1 MYKLHAN
8 YVYTIKLLL
17 GIFYLYKSASNQ
29 ITVADKNPYQVTLL
43 TYNFPE
49 YFITPFV
56 LTYDC
61 KNES

>member
-29 ITVADKNPYQVTLL
+29 ITVADKNPRQVTLL

-49 YFITPFV
+49 YLF
-56 LTYDC
+56 
-61 KNES
+61 